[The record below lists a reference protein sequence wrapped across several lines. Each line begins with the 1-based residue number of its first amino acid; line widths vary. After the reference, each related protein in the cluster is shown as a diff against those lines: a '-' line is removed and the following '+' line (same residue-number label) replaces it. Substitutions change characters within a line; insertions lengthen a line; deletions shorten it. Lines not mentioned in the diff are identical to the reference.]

1 MSAILNFNKFSRLK
15 PDILIAVILYFRW
28 FTWWD
33 AEDFSVCYFLTD
45 CPVPMNAVSII
56 PE

>member
-1 MSAILNFNKFSRLK
+1 MSA
-15 PDILIAVILYFRW
+15 ILYFRW

-45 CPVPMNAVSII
+45 CPVRMNAVSII
-56 PE
+56 PK